1 MKKVLD
7 KVAEILLIVSGLL
20 FFAIFAVNMLEIF
33 SRSFFNHSF
42 LWVSDFSII
51 CVVWMICLSISV
63 GVYRREHLFMEY
75 LAAKLPPKARKAL
88 AVSISLISIGFFL
101 MLFYTGLQT
110 AVTKKELIFPS
121 IQWSLVWA
129 YSALPVFAILS
140 AIFMIPRLIS
150 QFRGEES
157 KQDMIANSIF

>member
-7 KVAEILLIVSGLL
+7 KMAEILLTVSGLL
-20 FFAIFAVNMLEIF
+20 FFAIFIVNMMEIF
-33 SRSFFNHSF
+33 ARSFINHSF
-42 LWVSDFSII
+42 LWVSDFSVI
-51 CVVWMICLSISV
+51 CVVWMICLSIAV

-75 LAAKLPPKARKAL
+75 LSDKLPPKPRKAL
-88 AVSISLISIGFFL
+88 VASISLITIGFYL

-110 AVTKKELIFPS
+110 AITKKELIFPS

-150 QFRGEES
+150 QLQGEKFE
-157 KQDMIANSIF
+157 KDLFADSIF